1 MVHEWLLLLLLLLLL
16 LRDSSAAA
24 GAGLAARRTLLDI
37 SLAGCGLDCGWL
49 ELPQRVSETL

>member
-37 SLAGCGLDCGWL
+37 SLAGCGLWL
-49 ELPQRVSETL
+49 VGASSACQRGTL